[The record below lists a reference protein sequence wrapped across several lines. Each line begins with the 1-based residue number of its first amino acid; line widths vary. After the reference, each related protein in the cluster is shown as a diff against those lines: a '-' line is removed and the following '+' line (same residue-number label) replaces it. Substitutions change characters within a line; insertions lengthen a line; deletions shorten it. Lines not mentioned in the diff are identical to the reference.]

1 MNRWGGLAAGIVLYW
16 QMVAGVVA
24 EESEAKMSKIWMEST
39 LSGTWY
45 DADASRL
52 QAEMEHYLH
61 EASVKPRSGLF
72 AVVLPHAGYAYSGLC
87 AAHGAKAL
95 AARTNL
101 NRVVVLGFSHRVHLP
116 NRISVP
122 SKETHYRSPLGETP
136 LDTAVLAELLK
147 NPLFEDVSTTRC
159 GENSVEM
166 ELPLLQVALAGRAW
180 KLVPITLGQLDEDT
194 RIRTAEALMPLMDE
208 HTALVVSSDFTH
220 YGPHFGYMP
229 FSTNI
234 ETHLRKLDEG
244 AIEKILSGDAEEFAA
259 YCDQTG
265 ATICGQDT
273 IGVLLRMLPEFFSAC
288 ELAYDTSGNR
298 TGDFEN
304 SVSYA
309 ALAFYREGKPMKK
322 LKQSTET
329 PQLSEEDKKVLLSLA
344 RKAIAQA
351 LKGKTLSAPKDFD
364 VEPTPAMKQI
374 MGGFVT
380 LTLDGD
386 LRGCIGEIF
395 PRRPLVQVV
404 LDHALDAAFEDP
416 RFSPLTPQ
424 EFQRVH
430 IEISALTKPVPVATY
445 KDIEIGRHGMVLEVG
460 SRSAVF
466 LPQVATEQGW
476 DLPTTLSYLAQKAGL
491 PPDAWLEPH
500 AKFTVF
506 EAIVFHE

>member
-1 MNRWGGLAAGIVLYW
+1 MNRWSGLAVGIVLYW
-16 QMVAGVVA
+16 QLVAGVVA
-24 EESEAKMSKIWMEST
+24 QESEAEMSKIWMEST
-39 LSGTWY
+39 LAGAWY
-45 DADASRL
+45 DADDSRL
-52 QAEMEHYLH
+52 KAELEGYLH
-61 EASVKPRSGLF
+61 KAKVEAHPGLF
-72 AVVLPHAGYAYSGLC
+72 AVVAPHAGYAYSGLC
-87 AAHGAKAL
+87 AAYAAKAL
-95 AARTNL
+95 AAQTNL

-122 SKETHYRSPLGETP
+122 SRETHYRSPLGETP
-136 LDTAVLAELLK
+136 LDTVALAELLK
-147 NPLFEDVSTTRC
+147 NPLFEDVSSTRR

-166 ELPLLQVALAGRAW
+166 ELPLLQVALAGREW
-180 KLVPITLGQLDEDT
+180 KLIPITLGQLDEDA
-194 RIRTAEALMPLMDE
+194 RIRTAQALVPLMDE
-208 HTALVVSSDFTH
+208 HTAWVISSDFTH
-220 YGPHFGYMP
+220 YGPNFGYVP
-229 FSTNI
+229 FCTNI
-234 ETHLRKLDEG
+234 EANLRKLDGG
-244 AIEKILSGDAEEFAA
+244 AMERILAGDAEEFAA

-265 ATICGQDT
+265 ATICGQDS
-273 IGVLLRMLPEFFSAC
+273 IGVLLRMLPEHFMAR
-288 ELAYDTSGNR
+288 ELAYDTSGSC

-309 ALAFYREGKPMKK
+309 ALAFYREGTFMKK
-322 LKQSTET
+322 PKPNTET
-329 PQLSEEDKKVLLSLA
+329 PQLSDEDKNVLLSLA

-351 LKGKTLSAPKDFD
+351 LKGKTVSDPKDFG
-364 VEPTPAMKQI
+364 VELTPAMNQI

-380 LTLDGD
+380 LTFDGD

-416 RFSPLTPQ
+416 RFSPLTAR

-430 IEISALTKPVPVATY
+430 IEISALTKPVPVASY
-445 KDIEIGRHGMVLEVG
+445 REIEIGRHGMVLEVG